1 MISPDRRLSKR
12 NHGERSR
19 GRAHQLEALLIYL
32 RLDEMSVGQLV
43 RQSDGC
49 RSNVIPTQNA
59 IRMIREPCF
68 CGLPTGKN
76 LEIIDVANFFV
87 GVDIEIQTVI
97 DPS

>member
-1 MISPDRRLSKR
+1 
-12 NHGERSR
+12 
-19 GRAHQLEALLIYL
+19 
-32 RLDEMSVGQLV
+32 
-43 RQSDGC
+43 
-49 RSNVIPTQNA
+49 
-59 IRMIREPCF
+59 MIREPCF